1 MKQMNAT
8 SEIQSAALS
17 RRNFLQAA
25 TLGRDAT
32 LLVSMLPADHANAAG
47 NNIALLPSYRVFRLM
62 DDIEHYMA
70 ARGLLDKYNHIVLA
84 DAAPGADTDNY
95 SVWNQA
101 FLEYVGPVVDLHYTH
116 QLIVL
121 DHRDYAAYRATPAA
135 PAAPD
140 EDFSRDPAKEKKVH
154 GEKLKKLAKLIKQQH
169 PQLEVELLL
178 MSLDGKVEA
187 IA

>member
-8 SEIQSAALS
+8 SKIQSAELS

-25 TLGRDAT
+25 ALGRDAT

-47 NNIALLPSYRVFRLM
+47 NNVALLPSCLAFRLM

-70 ARGLLDKYNHIVLA
+70 TRGLLDKYNHIVLA
-84 DAAPGADTDNY
+84 DAAPGANTDNY
-95 SVWNQA
+95 STWNQA

-116 QLIVL
+116 QLIVM
-121 DHRDYAAYRATPAA
+121 DHRDYAVYRATQAIPS
-135 PAAPD
+135 
-140 EDFSRDPAKEKKVH
+140 EDFSRDPAQEKKIH
-154 GEKLKKLAKLIKQQH
+154 GEKLKELAKLLKQQH

-178 MSLDGKVEA
+178 MSLDGKVEL

>member
-8 SEIQSAALS
+8 SKTQSAELS

-25 TLGRDAT
+25 ALGRDAT

-47 NNIALLPSYRVFRLM
+47 NNVALLPSSLVFRLM

-70 ARGLLDKYNHIVLA
+70 TRGLLDKYDHIVLA

-95 SVWNQA
+95 SAWNQT
-101 FLEYVGPVVDLHYTH
+101 FLEYVSPVVDLHYTH
-116 QLIVL
+116 QLIVM
-121 DHRDYAAYRATPAA
+121 DHRDCGVYKAIMG
-135 PAAPD
+135 
-140 EDFSRDPAKEKKVH
+140 EDFAKDPAKEKKIH
-154 GEKLKKLAKLIKQQH
+154 DEKLKELAKLIKQQH

-178 MSLDGKVEA
+178 MSLDGKVEL